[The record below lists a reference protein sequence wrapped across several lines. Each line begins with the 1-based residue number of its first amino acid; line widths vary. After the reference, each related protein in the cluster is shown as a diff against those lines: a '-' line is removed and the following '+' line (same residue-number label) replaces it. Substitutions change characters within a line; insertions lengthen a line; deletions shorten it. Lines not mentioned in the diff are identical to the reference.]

1 MSRKPPVFKVTDVR
15 KAFEAARDAGINA
28 RVDILR
34 DGTLRLTPM
43 APEAPAKTNEW
54 DRVLDKSQTKIRP

>member
-43 APEAPAKTNEW
+43 APEAPAPDANEW
-54 DRVLDKSQTKIRP
+54 DRVLGKPPVRP